1 MSEDSEVVLVGGGIM
16 SLTLAAMLKELKP
29 SAHISVYEMLDDVA
43 LESSMVW
50 NNAGTGHQALCE
62 LNYTPKK
69 EDGSIDISKA
79 VRINQQYELSKEF
92 WAYCVETGILK
103 EPQTFLNPVPH
114 LSFVVDHIV
123 PYLKQRYET
132 LTSSCPLF

>member
-103 EPQTFLNPVPH
+103 
-114 LSFVVDHIV
+114 
-123 PYLKQRYET
+123 
-132 LTSSCPLF
+132 